1 MKFDKFNTID
11 DISTYFVDNFSNRSL
26 LLYANNAIGKT
37 SLSRAI
43 AKNILSNNN
52 TLCYNAFFEEYF
64 VWEKDYELDQYYMI
78 INKYDTFVQRAII
91 EQGLETIINNN
102 YRKLINKKIDINF
115 DIVND
120 KIEKILFSLQTGDDT
135 SVDFIKISKAEE
147 SMFIWSV
154 FYTILEQRL
163 LDYLDDPDNNELKY
177 IIIDDPVT
185 SLDDEKIVTIA
196 IQIRKN
202 IIDVINKIR
211 ENDSPV
217 SFLITTHNRLFYNI
231 LFNEGKYMSKKRLY
245 IEENCYFLCEQKDS
259 PFGYHIE
266 ELKTLKKHIKDNNL
280 NRNDFNI
287 FRGVLEKTANFLGYG
302 PEWDKCI
309 NKDLENRDEIIRL
322 INFYSHDSLSELDDK
337 LISKDVTELLKMSF
351 EKFIEDYKWEE
362 SL

>member
-78 INKYDTFVQRAII
+78 INKYDTFVQKAII

-102 YRKLINKKIDINF
+102 YRKLIHKKIDINF

-120 KIEKILFSLQTGDDT
+120 KIEKISFSLQTGDDT

-202 IIDVINKIR
+202 IIK
-211 ENDSPV
+211 
-217 SFLITTHNRLFYNI
+217 
-231 LFNEGKYMSKKRLY
+231 
-245 IEENCYFLCEQKDS
+245 
-259 PFGYHIE
+259 
-266 ELKTLKKHIKDNNL
+266 
-280 NRNDFNI
+280 
-287 FRGVLEKTANFLGYG
+287 
-302 PEWDKCI
+302 
-309 NKDLENRDEIIRL
+309 
-322 INFYSHDSLSELDDK
+322 
-337 LISKDVTELLKMSF
+337 
-351 EKFIEDYKWEE
+351 
-362 SL
+362 